1 MCILNTTL
9 NGGFDLEIRRVQ
21 MTGGSSFIVTLPKEW
36 IKTLN
41 IHKNDPLGIFQQ
53 SDGTLLISSK
63 MDREQTQRIKLFQ
76 VSDKI
81 DNEFLSRKLIGA
93 YIAGYNSIKIK
104 SKGRMPPRVRITVR
118 NFTQATIGQ
127 EVVEET
133 DDSITLKDLLNPAEM
148 PFHRTIKRMHIMTK
162 GMYED
167 TIHALR
173 NNGKELAE
181 DVLTRDNEI
190 DRLHWLVARQHN
202 IILRNINFAEKMGIT
217 PGVATTSF
225 LISRIVER
233 IGDHVIRIAENVIKI
248 IDGKIDKKM
257 IEKID
262 EASHLSLDIF
272 SRSIAS
278 FSKRD
283 IKEANDNIIT
293 VKKLEKKC
301 EAINT
306 LALGQDPTVS
316 IPIGYIVESIRR
328 IGEYAEDISENV
340 INYLVGEE

>member
-1 MCILNTTL
+1 M
-9 NGGFDLEIRRVQ
+9 EIRRVQ
-21 MTGGSSFIVTLPKEW
+21 MTGGSSYIITLPKDW

-41 IHKNDPLGIFQQ
+41 IHKNDPIGLFQQ

-63 MDREQTQRIKLFQ
+63 MDREQTQRIKEFQ
-76 VSDKI
+76 VDDTT

-104 SKGRMPPRVRITVR
+104 SKGRMLPGIRITVR
-118 NFTQATIGQ
+118 NFTQSTIGQ

-133 DDSITLKDLLNPAEM
+133 DNSITLKDLLNPAEM

-167 TIHALR
+167 LLHGLR
-173 NNGKELAE
+173 YNDKELAE
-181 DVLTRDNEI
+181 DVLKRDNDI

-217 PGVATTSF
+217 TGVATTSF
-225 LISRIVER
+225 LISRITER
-233 IGDHVIRIAENVIKI
+233 IGDHIIKIAENVIKI
-248 IDGKIDKKM
+248 IDSKLDKKL
-257 IEKID
+257 IDRID

-272 SRSIAS
+272 SKSIGS

-283 IKEANDNIIT
+283 IKEANDNIVT

-306 LALGQDPTVS
+306 LALTLDPS
-316 IPIGYIVESIRR
+316 ISISIGYIVESIRR

-340 INYLVGEE
+340 INYLISEDRK